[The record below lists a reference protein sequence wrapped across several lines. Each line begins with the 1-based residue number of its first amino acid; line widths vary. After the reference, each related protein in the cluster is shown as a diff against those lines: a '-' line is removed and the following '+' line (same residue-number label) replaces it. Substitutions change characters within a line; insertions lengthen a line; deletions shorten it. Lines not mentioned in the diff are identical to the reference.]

1 MGILEKL
8 NQKFLHGQFDNFI
21 TEINLPYF
29 KNIKIGTQINFTF
42 PLTVLIGQNGCGKS
56 SCLQAIKGCPE
67 GNAPSE
73 NWFSTPI
80 DEITQKDVS
89 SKYSR
94 ISAVWPT
101 IWYKYKKGHDIY

>member
-1 MGILEKL
+1 MDILEKL
-8 NQKFLHGQFDNFI
+8 NNKFLHGEFDNFI

-73 NWFSTPI
+73 NWF
-80 DEITQKDVS
+80 QHQLMK
-89 SKYSR
+89 
-94 ISAVWPT
+94 
-101 IWYKYKKGHDIY
+101 